1 MRSVG
6 EAKARELVL
15 GSALLRPLWNP
26 RLVEARTGRFIAVPD
41 AWFDE
46 VGLAWDVDSY
56 EWHLSPA
63 DYDRTLARRVTMT
76 AAAIWVVPHQ
86 PKRISTDGP
95 AVLDELARQPRAGGR
110 PAPATGDRHTHLW
123 RNRPGRRTRVNGANG
138 DLAQ

>member
-95 AVLDELARQPRAGGR
+95 AVLDELARNLAQAAARPRPQVIDIPTSGGTD
-110 PAPATGDRHTHLW
+110 PVDAPA
-123 RNRPGRRTRVNGANG
+123 
-138 DLAQ
+138 